1 MRGKIICMCMLYKCL
16 ISTNVEISNNFSE
29 CDFNLCL
36 IFTQIWLGLA
46 LEVDHVDVS
55 EFFSHFILFNHS
67 HKSHYFFEVT
77 TSRFCE
83 IRAKIFT
90 FRSFPLLGRIYVI
103 DLPMRNPSLDVTTQ
117 CCQMPRG
124 INFPEHFMKIP
135 AHLLVNFVKISI
147 KDFIFSK
154 ICNANIFFILLSY
167 YIFFILLYTLQT
179 LNGKCFDFGVKIYQ
193 GSLLRKIIVHVHH

>member
-1 MRGKIICMCMLYKCL
+1 MCMLYKCL

-46 LEVDHVDVS
+46 LEVDHVNVS
-55 EFFSHFILFNHS
+55 ESFFFHILSYSITHTNLILS
-67 HKSHYFFEVT
+67 NLIISSKSRHHDFAK
-77 TSRFCE
+77 

-90 FRSFPLLGRIYVI
+90 FRSLSLLGRIYVI

-124 INFPEHFMKIP
+124 TNFPEHFMKIP
-135 AHLLVNFVKISI
+135 AHLLVYFVKISI

-154 ICNANIFFILLSY
+154 ICNANIFFIFFSY
-167 YIFFILLYTLQT
+167 YTFFILLYTLQT
-179 LNGKCFDFGVKIYQ
+179 LNGKRFNFEVKIY
-193 GSLLRKIIVHVHH
+193 